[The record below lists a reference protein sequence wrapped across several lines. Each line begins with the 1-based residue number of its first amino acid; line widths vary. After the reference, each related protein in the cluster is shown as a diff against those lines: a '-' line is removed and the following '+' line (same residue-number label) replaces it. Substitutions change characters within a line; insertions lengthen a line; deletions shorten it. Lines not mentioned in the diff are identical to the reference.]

1 MYTVELYLRVRL
13 ACHVD
18 ELSQREA
25 ASRFGRG
32 GPRESD
38 SCVRWDPTYL
48 RRISEH
54 GEATEF
60 LGGLQGESCA

>member
-1 MYTVELYLRVRL
+1 MGRKG
-13 ACHVD
+13 HVIV
-18 ELSQREA
+18 
-25 ASRFGRG
+25 RG

-48 RRISEH
+48 RRISGH

-60 LGGLQGESCA
+60 FGGLQGESGA